1 MKQAIESDRID
12 AQVIATIG
20 LVGCILL
27 VAIVVALQGATD
39 WLEGQERS
47 AKLETGAV
55 QVSASARAE
64 QEGKLQDLRWIDRE
78 QGIAAVPLDT
88 AMELVI
94 ERYRGR
100 EGAASES
107 SRADG

>member
-47 AKLETGAV
+47 A
-55 QVSASARAE
+55 
-64 QEGKLQDLRWIDRE
+64 
-78 QGIAAVPLDT
+78 
-88 AMELVI
+88 
-94 ERYRGR
+94 
-100 EGAASES
+100 
-107 SRADG
+107 